1 MNDFEAYS
9 NPDDHKLDQ
18 LFQSNFGPI
27 MASPVPKIKLLS
39 MSKINDMNPLKVW
52 RAFRSSVPKL
62 KQNGD
67 KPHKSGV
74 ITLMELTKD
83 GKDIDAFKATWHGVN
98 LNKEVV
104 FKDVKFEK
112 QEIALA
118 RLC

>member
-1 MNDFEAYS
+1 
-9 NPDDHKLDQ
+9 
-18 LFQSNFGPI
+18 
-27 MASPVPKIKLLS
+27 
-39 MSKINDMNPLKVW
+39 
-52 RAFRSSVPKL
+52 
-62 KQNGD
+62 
-67 KPHKSGV
+67 
-74 ITLMELTKD
+74 MELTKD